1 MEGEKR
7 KGTEGTEGRRP
18 WHKPKE
24 GSIFPK
30 KRSSVKEMM
39 GKKMKEVVVDIVKS
53 TLNDASKKVS
63 PAHEESETTHE

>member
-1 MEGEKR
+1 MEGENG
-7 KGTEGTEGRRP
+7 KGTEGTEP

-39 GKKMKEVVVDIVKS
+39 VQKMKEVVVDIVES
-53 TLNDASKKVS
+53 TLNKASTKVS
-63 PAHEESETTHE
+63 PAREASETTHE